1 MSGQNEVRTTEA
13 VSAEEKQGKDR
24 PAKKRTPPTLK
35 QRLIRLLVRIAVLA
49 AVITILVTVVGGVFI
64 CHTSDMY
71 PAVRD
76 GDLVIT
82 LRLGTL
88 HSTDIV
94 AYDYE
99 GKTCFGRIVGE
110 PGDEIYID
118 ENGEYT
124 VNGTHPY
131 ETVFYETKVRESDR
145 MTYPYT
151 IKEGEYFVLA
161 DAREQGMDSRS
172 IGPVTELKGKVVL
185 LLRRRGF

>member
-1 MSGQNEVRTTEA
+1 MKNEQKTE
-13 VSAEEKQGKDR
+13 R
-24 PAKKRTPPTLK
+24 PAKRPPMTLG
-35 QRLIRLLVRIAVLA
+35 QRFLRLLIRVAVLA
-49 AVITILVTVVGGVFI
+49 AVITVLVTVVGGVFI

-71 PAVRD
+71 PAMRD
-76 GDLVIT
+76 GDLAIT
-82 LRLGTL
+82 FRLGTI

-94 AYDYE
+94 AYDYD
-99 GKTCFGRIVGE
+99 GKTCFGRVVGE

-118 ENGEYT
+118 ETGEYT

-131 ETVFYETKVRESDR
+131 ETIFYETKVRESDR

-151 IKEGEYFVLA
+151 IAEGEYFVLA
-161 DAREQGMDSRS
+161 DARDQGMDSRS

>member
-1 MSGQNEVRTTEA
+1 MKPDNKKERST
-13 VSAEEKQGKDR
+13 KQV
-24 PAKKRTPPTLK
+24 PLTLK
-35 QRLIRLLVRIAVLA
+35 QRLIRLLIRIAVLA

-71 PAVRD
+71 PALRD
-76 GDLVIT
+76 GDLAIT
-82 LRLGTL
+82 FRLGTI
-88 HSTDIV
+88 HTTDIV

-99 GKTCFGRIVGE
+99 GKTCFGRVIGE

-131 ETVFYETKVRESDR
+131 ETVFYETKARESDR

-151 IKEGEYFVLA
+151 IAEGEYFVLA

-172 IGPVTELKGKVVL
+172 IGPVKELKGKVVL